1 MQFVDILIPP
11 FGAPPRVGCQTDDN
25 DDDKEQDNAQVPDSS
40 LRETALHKFP
50 FPWQ

>member
-25 DDDKEQDNAQVPDSS
+25 DDDKEQDNAQVPDS
-40 LRETALHKFP
+40 RGKFKRDGLA
-50 FPWQ
+50 